1 MKKTILFLL
10 LALCWSKVD
19 AQCWKSISSGAG
31 HALALKA
38 DGTLWGWGSNQNYLL
53 GGATPNQSSNI
64 PIQIGTDTDWSFIC
78 ANYQSSYAIKTN
90 GTLWGWGANPAYY
103 GSLPLFLPVPTQ
115 LGTANNWKKIS
126 TNFQH
131 QLAIKTDGT
140 LWSWGP
146 NNSSGNNYGQLGN
159 GTTSPSNIPTQVGTA
174 TDWALASAGTSYSL
188 ALKTDGTLWAW
199 GRETYGA
206 LGLPSASPGTYYT
219 PVKIGTAT
227 DWVAISAGEGH
238 SHAIKSDGS
247 LWSWGLNDNG
257 QLGDGTLVNK
267 NSPVRIGTDND
278 WKLVT
283 GSGRSTFAIKNNG
296 DLYAWGDNLGGT
308 LGDGSNTDRIT
319 PVHINPGTIWK
330 DVSGEYGFTVGLKQ
344 DNILVATGYND
355 VSFPYLGNGTSIN
368 SNVFVNVTTSCP
380 PIASP
385 IIANDDSTTAL
396 NGLSSTSIANVLTND
411 TFNGGP
417 ANLSNVTLSFVSATH
432 SGITLNTVTGA
443 VNVAP
448 TVPIGN
454 YSLVYQICETA
465 SISNCDTATVSI
477 TVNPQTIDAVNN
489 NFAGTPINYLTGDM
503 TSSVLSND
511 TVNGIA
517 ANPAEVII
525 TLTNNGGIVGA
536 TINPDGTIWIP
547 AATLIN
553 TYTLQYSICLVSSP
567 SICDTATV
575 TVSVADPVITT
586 PEIVFAIRANKT
598 VDRSE
603 LQSTGKIIIGGAFNK
618 YNNVNAKHLMRLN
631 TDLTQDTSF
640 PALGTLP
647 DPPYDFKVL
656 SNDKIILVGTFTSVN
671 GTSTGKG
678 IARLNADGTVDT
690 SFNVGGVGIGVNDRV
705 LACAIQSDGK
715 ILLGGGFIHSYNGV
729 PVQNMIRLNA
739 DGSLDTS
746 FNYHYT
752 YNPST
757 FGSIH
762 TINVTSSGKILVT
775 GNYSPMPNGQPHVF
789 QLNADGSLDVS
800 FATGTVG
807 QEYFRNTNYCNSC
820 IAPIKNVVLQPDGKI
835 LVVGAFN
842 SYLKYTRKN
851 IVRLNANGSVELAF
865 TSTLADRVIS
875 DIVVEPDGKLI
886 IGGEF
891 TTLQGFTHAKL
902 GRLNANG
909 TRDASFSSGSGPTDT
924 SIPAY
929 MPSVL
934 DLNRQVDG
942 KVIVSGYFSHY
953 NGISATN
960 ITRITPEIPGGQ
972 ARGTLQL
979 WNTEPEIGNSLV
991 LADGIRIYPNPSS
1004 GIFTIDLT
1012 ESKGQFTTIAV
1023 YNALGQAVYQKNTLP
1038 ETVNEID
1045 LSALPSG
1052 YYYAKM
1058 GGSSGSVQ
1066 KVLLKK

>member
-19 AQCWKSISSGAG
+19 AQCWKSISTGTN
-31 HALALKA
+31 HTLALKA
-38 DGTLWGWGSNQNYLL
+38 DGTLWGWGSNQTYLL
-53 GGATPNQSSNI
+53 GEATPPNQSSNI
-64 PIQIGTDTDWSFIC
+64 PIQIGADTDWGFIC
-78 ANYQSSYAIKTN
+78 ASSYVSFAIKTD
-90 GTLWGWGANPAYY
+90 GTLWGWGTYPGYY
-103 GSLPLFLPVPTQ
+103 NVLPSIVTVPTQ
-115 LGTANNWKKIS
+115 IGTASDWKMVS
-126 TNFQH
+126 SDFQH
-131 QLAIKTDGT
+131 HLAIKTDGT
-140 LWSWGP
+140 LWSWCPPTG
-146 NNSSGNNYGQLGN
+146 GNQYGELGN
-159 GTTSPSNIPTQVGTA
+159 GTTNPSNIPTQVGTD
-174 TDWALASAGTSYSL
+174 TDWDIASAGTFYSL

-199 GRETYGA
+199 GQDTYGA
-206 LGLPSASPGTYYT
+206 LGAPSASPGTYYT

-227 DWVAISAGEGH
+227 DWITISAGIRH

-247 LWSWGLNDNG
+247 LWSWGANDKG

-267 NSPVRIGTDND
+267 NSPVRIGTDNN

-283 GSGRSTFAIKNNG
+283 GRGYSTFAIKNNG
-296 DLYAWGDNLGGT
+296 DLYGWGDNLNGT
-308 LGDGSNTDRIT
+308 LGDGSNTNRIS
-319 PVHINPGTIWK
+319 PVHISPGIAWK
-330 DVSGEYGFTVGLKQ
+330 NISGKFLFSIGLKA
-344 DNILVATGYND
+344 DNTIVSTGQNTP
-355 VSFPYLGNGTSIN
+355 FPYLGNGTSSN
-368 SNVFVNVTTSCP
+368 SNIFVSVTTSCP
-380 PIASP
+380 PIVP
-385 IIANDDSTTAL
+385 IIANDDIGTAL
-396 NGLSSTSIANVLTND
+396 SGLSSTPVANVLTND

-417 ANLSNVTLSFVSATH
+417 ANLSNITLSFVSGTH
-432 SGITLNTVTGA
+432 SGITLNTATG
-443 VNVAP
+443 VINVAS
-448 TVPIGN
+448 TVPVGS
-454 YSLVYQICETA
+454 YSLIYKICETA

-489 NFAGTPINYLTGDM
+489 NFVGTPINYLTGD
-503 TSSVLSND
+503 TTPSVLSND
-511 TVNGIA
+511 TVNGTA
-517 ANPAEVII
+517 TNPADVII
-525 TLTNNGGIVGA
+525 TLTNNGGIAGA
-536 TINPDGTIWIP
+536 SINPDGTIWIP

-875 DIVVEPDGKLI
+875 DIVVQPDGKLI

-979 WNTEPEIGNSLV
+979 WNTEPQIENSLV
-991 LADGIRIYPNPSS
+991 LTDGIRIYPNPSS

-1038 ETVNEID
+1038 EAVNEID

-1052 YYYAKM
+1052 YYYAKIA
-1058 GGSSGSVQ
+1058 GSSGSVQ

>member
-1 MKKTILFLL
+1 MKKTVLFLL

-19 AQCWKSISSGAG
+19 AQCWKSISTGSQ
-31 HALALKA
+31 HTIALKG
-38 DGTLWGWGSNQNYLL
+38 DGTLWGWGSNDAYRL
-53 GGATPNQSSNI
+53 GGATSNLTSNIPVQIGTNTDWSFICAARQHSYAIKTDGTLWAWGARPGYDQPTLQVPTQLGNSNNWKTISAKSHQLAIKIDGTLWSWDSVGGNEYGQLGYGTTNASNI
-64 PIQIGTDTDWSFIC
+64 PIQIGTE
-78 ANYQSSYAIKTN
+78 TN
-90 GTLWGWGANPAYY
+90 WASVSVGTL
-103 GSLPLFLPVPTQ
+103 
-115 LGTANNWKKIS
+115 
-126 TNFQH
+126 
-131 QLAIKTDGT
+131 
-140 LWSWGP
+140 
-146 NNSSGNNYGQLGN
+146 
-159 GTTSPSNIPTQVGTA
+159 
-174 TDWALASAGTSYSL
+174 YSL

-199 GRETYGA
+199 GQDSYGA
-206 LGLPSASPGTYYT
+206 LGNLPASAGTYYS
-219 PVKIGTAT
+219 PVKVGTDS
-227 DWVAISAGEGH
+227 DWIAISAGYRH

-247 LWSWGLNDNG
+247 LWSWGINDNG
-257 QLGDGTLVNK
+257 QLGDGTLINR
-267 NSPVRIGTDND
+267 STPVRIGTDND
-278 WKLVT
+278 WKLVI
-283 GSGRSTFAIKNNG
+283 GSGQSTFAIKNNG
-296 DLYAWGDNLGGT
+296 LLYAWGDNTYGT
-308 LGDGSNTDRIT
+308 LGDGTNVDRTT
-319 PVHINPGTIWK
+319 PVQINPGTTWK
-330 DVSGEYGFTVGLKQ
+330 NISSEFYFSVGLKQ
-344 DNILVATGYND
+344 DNTLVATGRNT
-355 VSFPYLGNGTSIN
+355 PWPHLGNGTSTD
-368 SNVFVNVTTSCP
+368 SNIFVSVTTSCP
-380 PIASP
+380 PIVP
-385 IIANDDSTTAL
+385 IIANDDIGTAL
-396 NGLSSTSIANVLTND
+396 SGLSSTPIANVLTND

-432 SGITLNTVTGA
+432 SGITLNTATGA

-489 NFAGTPINYLTGDM
+489 NFVGTPINYLTGD
-503 TSSVLSND
+503 TTPSVLSND
-511 TVNGIA
+511 TVNGTA
-517 ANPAEVII
+517 TNPADVII
-525 TLTNNGGIVGA
+525 TLTNNGGIAGA
-536 TINPDGTIWIP
+536 SINPDGTIWIP

-598 VDRSE
+598 VDQSE
-603 LQSTGKIIIGGAFNK
+603 LQSTGKIIIGGIFNK
-618 YNNVNAKHLMRLN
+618 YNNVSAKHLMRLN

-656 SNDKIILVGTFTSVN
+656 SNDKIIVVGTFTSVN

-678 IARLNADGTVDT
+678 IARLNADGTVDS

-715 ILLGGGFIHSYNGV
+715 ILLGGGFIRSYNGV
-729 PVQNMIRLNA
+729 PVRNMIRLNV

-746 FNYHYT
+746 FVYPYT
-752 YNPST
+752 YELGN

-762 TINVTSSGKILVT
+762 TINVTTDDKLIVS
-775 GNYSPMPNGQPHVF
+775 GNYSTEPGGQVNLF
-789 QLNADGSLDVS
+789 QLNTDGSLDENFVK
-800 FATGTVG
+800 ATVG
-807 QEYFRNTNYCNSC
+807 QQYYRDTNYCSSC
-820 IAPIKNVVLQPDGKI
+820 IAPIQNVVLQSDGKI

-842 SYLKYTRKN
+842 SYLKYVRKN
-851 IVRLNANGSVELAF
+851 MARLQSNGAMDLQFAPPLAN
-865 TSTLADRVIS
+865 RVIN
-875 DIVVEPDGKLI
+875 DVVIEPDGKFI
-886 IGGEF
+886 IAGEF

-902 GRLNANG
+902 ARLNANG
-909 TRDASFSSGSGPTDT
+909 TRDASFSSGSGPTHT
-924 SIPAY
+924 SIPAP
-929 MPSVL
+929 MPSVM

-942 KVIVSGYFSHY
+942 KVIVSGIFSHY

-979 WNTEPEIGNSLV
+979 WNTEPEIENSLV

-1058 GGSSGSVQ
+1058 AGSSGSVQ